1 MSYVLELNDVELP
14 LYRDTELIHRSPAIA
29 IVRDQGMVFGEQ
41 ALRLSRLHPQQTNQ
55 QYFSRLNADP
65 LPNPVAKADNH
76 ADLVYLHLCE
86 LKPLIDGE
94 LILAV
99 PGLWS
104 ADQLGVL
111 LGIMHEAGI
120 VVGGFVDSAVVV
132 ATTTTLPAEAYYLDI
147 HLQRACVTALT
158 ASDEV
163 SRHNTDEVATCGFA
177 SLLDGWVNVI
187 TDRFVQDTRF
197 DPLHSAATEQQL
209 YDQVYDWVNGEI
221 GNEIAVEII
230 HEDQIRRVEVPKA
243 LLAEK
248 AQQRFKSLRDV
259 LPGGAHVLLS
269 SRSAKLPGLR
279 SGLTDAGYATSV
291 AAVGALANGCAK
303 HIELIRSPVAELKLV
318 TRLPHPRGKSLVIE
332 PAELAPTHILAA
344 NSAVPIV
351 ENGSP
356 LNFQHKKQQVWL
368 LAQEGVLVNGQ
379 SVTHEILLNVG
390 DEIVHGEQSYRLII
404 VEG

>member
-1 MSYVLELNDVELP
+1 MSYLLELNDVELP
-14 LYRDTELIHRSPAIA
+14 LYRDDELIHRSPAIA

-55 QYFSRLNADP
+55 QYFSLLNADP

-111 LGIMHEAGI
+111 LGIMQEAGI

-132 ATTTTLPAEAYYLDI
+132 ATTTKLPIEAYYLDI
-147 HLQRACVTALT
+147 HLQRACITALT
-158 ASDEV
+158 RSDEV
-163 SRHNTDEVATCGFA
+163 SRRTTEEVTTCGFA
-177 SLLDGWVNVI
+177 GLLDGWVNVI
-187 TDRFVQDTRF
+187 TDRFVRDTRF

-209 YDQVYDWVNGEI
+209 YDQVYDWVSGET
-221 GNEIAVEII
+221 GNEIGVEIV
-230 HEDQIRRVEVPKA
+230 HEGHIRRVEVSRA

-248 AQQRFKSLRDV
+248 AQQRFKNLRDV

-269 SRSAKLPGLR
+269 SRSAKLPGLQT
-279 SGLTDAGYATSV
+279 GLTDAGYTTSV
-291 AAVGALANGCAK
+291 AAVDALTNGCAK

-318 TRLPHPRGKSLVIE
+318 TRLPHSLGESMVIE
-332 PAELAPTHILAA
+332 PEELAPTHVLVG
-344 NSAVPIV
+344 NNAVPILG
-351 ENGSP
+351 NGSP
-356 LNFQHKKQQVWL
+356 LNFQHKRQQVWL
-368 LAQEGVLVNGQ
+368 HAQEDVLVNGE

>member
-1 MSYVLELNDVELP
+1 MNYVLELNDVELP
-14 LYRDTELIHRSPAIA
+14 LYRDGELIHRSPAIA
-29 IVRDQGMVFGEQ
+29 IVRNRGMVFGEQ

-111 LGIMHEAGI
+111 LGIMQEAGI

-132 ATTTTLPAEAYYLDI
+132 ATTTNLPIEAYYLDI
-147 HLQRACVTALT
+147 HLQRACITALT
-158 ASDEV
+158 RNDEV
-163 SRHNTDEVATCGFA
+163 NRRTTEEVTTCGFA

-209 YDQVYDWVNGEI
+209 YDQVYDWVNGET
-221 GNEIAVEII
+221 GNEIDVEIV
-230 HEDQIRRVEVPKA
+230 HEGHIRRVEVSRA

-248 AQQRFKSLRDV
+248 AQQRFKNLRDV

-269 SRSAKLPGLR
+269 SRSAKLPGLQT
-279 SGLTDAGYATSV
+279 GLTDAGYTTSV
-291 AAVGALANGCAK
+291 AAADALINGCAK

-318 TRLPHPRGKSLVIE
+318 TRLPHSLGESMVIE
-332 PAELAPTHILAA
+332 PEELAPTHVLVG
-344 NSAVPIV
+344 NSAVPILG
-351 ENGSP
+351 NGSP
-356 LNFQHKKQQVWL
+356 LNFQQKKQQVWL
-368 LAQEGVLVNGQ
+368 PAREDVLVNGQ
-379 SVTHEILLNVG
+379 RVTHEIPLNVG
-390 DEIVHGEQSYRLII
+390 DEIVHGELSYRLII

>member
-14 LYRDTELIHRSPAIA
+14 LYRDDELIHRSPAIA

-111 LGIMHEAGI
+111 LGIMQEAGI

-132 ATTTTLPAEAYYLDI
+132 ATTTKLPIEAYYLDI
-147 HLQRACVTALT
+147 HLQRACITALT

-163 SRHNTDEVATCGFA
+163 SRRTTEEVTTCGFA

-187 TDRFVQDTRF
+187 TGRFVQDTRF

-209 YDQVYDWVNGEI
+209 YDQVYDWVNGET
-221 GNEIAVEII
+221 GNEIGVEII
-230 HEDQIRRVEVPKA
+230 HEDHIRRVEVPRA

-248 AQQRFKSLRDV
+248 AQQRFKYLRDV
-259 LPGGAHVLLS
+259 LPDGAHVLLS
-269 SRSAKLPGLR
+269 SRSAKLPGLQ
-279 SGLTDAGYATSV
+279 SGLTDAGYTTSV
-291 AAVGALANGCAK
+291 AAVDALANGCAK

-318 TRLPHPRGKSLVIE
+318 TRLPHSLGESTVIE
-332 PAELAPTHILAA
+332 PEELAPTHMLVG

-351 ENGSP
+351 GNDSP
-356 LNFQHKKQQVWL
+356 LDFQHKKQQVWL
-368 LAQEGVLVNGQ
+368 PAREGVLVNGQ

-390 DEIVHGEQSYRLII
+390 DEIAHGELSYRLII